1 MCKHMKATQSMDKV
15 TVHQIKGLKNFI
27 QDAVEAAVNTTA
39 RTHQAIAQ
47 KPFTALKKITP
58 IAAAVS
64 ALEQVQESV
73 TSGFYHGII
82 AVTRIN
88 SAIAEQ
94 LIDYLGRQGDAQ
106 AEQLKSG

>member
-1 MCKHMKATQSMDKV
+1 MDKV

-39 RTHQAIAQ
+39 RTHQAISQ
-47 KPFTALKKITP
+47 RPYTALKTITP
-58 IAAAVS
+58 IAEAVS
-64 ALEQVQESV
+64 ALEQVQESL

-88 SAIAEQ
+88 SAIAER
-94 LIDYLGRQGDAQ
+94 LIDGLERQGDAQ
-106 AEQLKSG
+106 AEKPKSGGRRGR